1 MATKTTHTFKTVDS
15 IDLKVDIY
23 TRTSDIDNSVKYNTK
38 SPVILF
44 IHGGGFVAFDRE
56 HLGPSIIQSALK
68 RSWPLVSTDYRKL
81 PQVRGKELLE
91 DVKDAYSFVREDLP
105 GILAGTEDKLPPFE
119 NIIVVGQSAGGY
131 LALLCGH
138 FKDHRPI
145 AILSY
150 YGVTTTSDDMFK
162 RERNPAQPKIPRA
175 YIAHFLDEEA
185 SVGSTPPHGAFHPES
200 LLADL
205 SRNPDFI
212 VPASDESHP
221 SRARQ
226 LLAAYFA
233 QEKMFASF
241 MEDVDR
247 DLEDPS
253 WRDYVPTI
261 FVHGEADAAVP
272 LQASVNL
279 AKVIGPTP
287 VKLFVAKGA
296 NHAFDEPLYL
306 GDPEM
311 AAVEEGWAAL
321 EEVVNAKL
329 NESA

>member
-1 MATKTTHTFKTVDS
+1 MATKTTRTFKTVDS
-15 IDLKVDIY
+15 IDLRVDIY
-23 TRTSDIDNSVKYNTK
+23 TRTSDIDNKVKYTAK
-38 SPVILF
+38 SPVLLF

-68 RSWPLVSTDYRKL
+68 RGWPLVSTDYRKL

-162 RERNPAQPKIPRA
+162 SESDPSHPKIPRA
-175 YIAHFLDEEA
+175 YIAHFLDEET

-200 LLADL
+200 LLPDL
-205 SRNPDFI
+205 TRNPDFV
-212 VPASDESHP
+212 VPAGDDSHP
-221 SRARQ
+221 SRTRQ
-226 LLAAYFA
+226 MLAGYLV

-241 MEDVDR
+241 MEDVDH
-247 DLEDPS
+247 DFEHPG

-261 FVHGEADAAVP
+261 FVHGELDAAVP

-279 AKVIGPTP
+279 AEVIGPTP
-287 VKLFVAKGA
+287 VKLFVEKGA
-296 NHAFDEPLYL
+296 NHAFDEPFYI
-306 GDPEM
+306 GDPEI
-311 AAVEEGWAAL
+311 AAVEDGWAAL

-329 NESA
+329 NQSA